1 MSDEYNR
8 SVDPDDFSGGGARR
22 HRRRSRRPLKTRAAR
37 FGRRLGLVSG
47 AVVGVASSLNPEVA
61 FVINS
66 FLTALC
72 GW

>member
-8 SVDPDDFSGGGARR
+8 SVDPDDFGGGRFGRR
-22 HRRRSRRPLKTRAAR
+22 RRRSRRPLKTRAAR

-61 FVINS
+61 LVINS